1 MLFRSNKRVLVFA
14 LGDFNTFLGDDYMK
28 NKIFLLLIGIGLIV
42 SVIFLGIKSAENN
55 AFVAPFGLACALI
68 APVGISCIT
77 SVFNVGSNETLKK
90 LLKVP
95 QIDELIQK
103 AETQEEK
110 IKLLEDE
117 RKQLSNIVKYETLK
131 YAAFER
137 RKHLEAEAENILKE
151 YEKVER
157 EIQQLNLEKREERL
171 SNKVIDELYRKL
183 ENKENYQ
190 NTELLILSFFNAIP
204 IRIPF
209 LSSIALL
216 SYNMLKQL
224 FNKRG
229 KKD

>member
-1 MLFRSNKRVLVFA
+1 
-14 LGDFNTFLGDDYMK
+14 MK
-28 NKIFLLLIGIGLIV
+28 KKIFLLLIGIMLIL
-42 SVIFLGIKSAENN
+42 SVVFLGYKSAENN
-55 AFVAPFGLACALI
+55 AFVVPFGLACALI
-68 APVGISCIT
+68 APIGISCI
-77 SVFNVGSNETLKK
+77 SNVFNIGNNDTLKK

-131 YAAFER
+131 YAALER
-137 RKHLEAEAENILKE
+137 RKYLENEAKNILKE

-183 ENKENYQ
+183 EDRENYQ
-190 NTELLILSFFNAIP
+190 NTELLLLSIFDAMP

-209 LSSIALL
+209 LSSIVLV
-216 SYNMLKQL
+216 SYNMIKQSL
-224 FNKRG
+224 NKR
-229 KKD
+229 KRKN

>member
-1 MLFRSNKRVLVFA
+1 
-14 LGDFNTFLGDDYMK
+14 MK
-28 NKIFLLLIGIGLIV
+28 KKVFLLIIGIALIV
-42 SVIFLGIKSAENN
+42 SVVFLGIKSAENN
-55 AFVAPFGLACALI
+55 TFVVPFGLACALI

-77 SVFNVGSNETLKK
+77 SVYNIGNNETLKK
-90 LLKVP
+90 LLKVS

-137 RKHLEAEAENILKE
+137 RKHLEAEAEKILEE

-157 EIQQLNLEKREERL
+157 EIQQLNLEKNEERL

-190 NTELLILSFFNAIP
+190 NTDLLILSIFDAIP

-216 SYNMLKQL
+216 TYNMIKQL
-224 FNKRG
+224 FIKR
-229 KKD
+229 KRKD